1 MTKSRIPARNE
12 QLVSEPTGT
21 STRSRLLASGA
32 TLFGEKGYDG
42 ASIREI
48 CKHASTSMNM
58 IHHYF
63 GSKEGLLNAI
73 VEQFGSDIFV
83 VPMRLLDKVPRSK
96 EDFLSRMEMLFESTL
111 EAYIEQRAVLLVVV
125 REQADP
131 SALREYMERFVEFLE
146 QSKKKGFVRKE
157 VDSEMITGAMHDRV
171 LNQVLFA
178 PWIKRSFGIDVL
190 ADATYKRRWCNA
202 NLDLLMHGFVP

>member
-1 MTKSRIPARNE
+1 M
-12 QLVSEPTGT
+12 SELAGT
-21 STRSRLLASGA
+21 PTRSRLLASGA

-111 EAYIEQRAVLLVVV
+111 AAYIEQRAVLMVVV

-146 QSKKKGFVRKE
+146 ESKKKGFVRKE
-157 VDSEMITGAMHDRV
+157 VDSEMITGAMLDRV

-178 PWIKRSFGIDVL
+178 PWIKKSLGIDVL
-190 ADATYKRRWCNA
+190 SDAKYKHRWCQA
-202 NLDLLMHGFVP
+202 NLDLFMHGFAP